1 MSSNYRYDY
10 VKNQIDAQEYISRYA
25 NLKKVG
31 LVYRGLCP
39 IHGEKTPSFTVYPA
53 GYNDP
58 KTGVQEHASF
68 FCFGCKCGG
77 DIFSF
82 KKSIDNLD
90 TKYEALKAL
99 EAELGID
106 MDDEEVQTNYLKEQ
120 LIRIQNV
127 REKVLEPPEIN
138 MICSSICRNY
148 LNWVKEEYPQFFTE
162 ESKIIDKFYI
172 YFDTS
177 FDEKSA
183 VECMKLIDSLLFSI
197 FSCTSSINFIHST
210 ADFSSKEVSKYI

>member
-10 VKNQIDAQEYISRYA
+10 VKNQIDTHEYISRYV

-31 LVYRGLCP
+31 KIFRGNCP
-39 IHGEKTPSFTVYPA
+39 IHGEKTPSFTVYPV

-58 KTGVQEHASF
+58 KKGVQEHASY
-68 FCFGCKCGG
+68 FCFGCKSGG

-82 KKSIDNLD
+82 KKDIDKLD
-90 TKYEALKAL
+90 TKYEALKLL
-99 EAELGID
+99 EEELGID

-120 LIRIQNV
+120 LQRIKNV

-148 LNWVKEEYPQFFTE
+148 ISWVREEYPQFLE
-162 ESKIIDKFYI
+162 DEIKIVDKFYM
-172 YFDTS
+172 YFDIA

-183 VECMKLIDSLLFSI
+183 VECMNLINEVQEKIERRRKNL
-197 FSCTSSINFIHST
+197 
-210 ADFSSKEVSKYI
+210 KEEPMNENH